1 MCETHGFGER
11 IQLSTCSWFQSSLC
25 FRFIIRLARNI
36 QQQQQKWFLLLV
48 KFNLR
53 LKSSSFIL
61 KYVLQYLIKSNAAVT
76 QPMTSVWGRDYLFV
90 QPIAHLGNLFENGH
104 YFCGTEITWNTCR
117 GMSAQWV
124 YSVFG
129 NIISVIDTSQW
140 LSRVLIMC
148 FVLNKNG
155 LIWSILHVL
164 IAMMRHKDASHWLSV
179 E

>member
-36 QQQQQKWFLLLV
+36 QQQQKWFLLLV

-61 KYVLQYLIKSNAAVT
+61 KYVLQYLIKSNAAVI
-76 QPMTSVWGRDYLFV
+76 QPMMSVWGRDYLFV

-104 YFCGTEITWNTCR
+104 YFCGTEITWYTCR
-117 GMSAQWV
+117 GMSAFCFWK
-124 YSVFG
+124 YNFCFWH
-129 NIISVIDTSQW
+129 ISVIISGTNYVFCIKQ
-140 LSRVLIMC
+140 
-148 FVLNKNG
+148 NG

-164 IAMMRHKDASHWLSV
+164 IAMMRHKDGSHWLSV